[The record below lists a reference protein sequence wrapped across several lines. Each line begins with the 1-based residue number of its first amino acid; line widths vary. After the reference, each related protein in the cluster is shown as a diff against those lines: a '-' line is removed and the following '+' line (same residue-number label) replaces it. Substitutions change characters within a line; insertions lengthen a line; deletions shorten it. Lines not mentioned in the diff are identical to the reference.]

1 MHADVI
7 IVGAG
12 PAGLT
17 AGIRLAEAGWSVLVL
32 DPRVPFEK
40 PCGGGLTPRV
50 WDWLPVDKAAFTT
63 RRDVDRVVLRLDDGR
78 PVEVELPKPLSI
90 LSRRE
95 LGARLLE
102 RFRAAGGV
110 FLPYRARDVEDRFG
124 QWHVHAESDETGEE
138 ANRLIGR
145 SADRQID
152 SIRDARRDGDRPVDG
167 RSPHGLNGRTAE
179 FPHSR
184 TAERPSLTVLRARW
198 LILADGVYGLSRKR
212 WGHFTSA
219 ADWTRTVGYLIPGTD
234 GAIQIQF
241 WSGWDGYAWVFPR
254 ADATSVGLCDA
265 LRGRAGPLFRHL
277 DAWAT
282 CLGWDPGSATQRYG
296 YLIPSPTMTRPWFP
310 LWGDRWARI
319 GDASGFVDP
328 ITREGIF
335 YAVQAGHVL
344 AEGILRGT
352 FPSAW
357 SAWLERTRWPE
368 WRSAA
373 RWRRWFYRPWFLR
386 AMLAG
391 TRWGR
396 LYRTLQGVLVGDVP
410 YSKLVEA
417 VL

>member
-1 MHADVI
+1 MTADVL

-17 AGIRLAEAGWSVLVL
+17 AGIRLAEAGWSVAVL

-40 PCGGGLTPRV
+40 PCGGGLTPRT

-63 RRDVDRVVLRLDDGR
+63 CRNIEGVVLRLDDGR
-78 PVEVELPKPLSI
+78 PVEVDLPKPLSV

-102 RFRAAGGV
+102 RFGAAGGV
-110 FLPYRARDVEDRFG
+110 FLPYRARDVEERFG
-124 QWHVHAESDETGEE
+124 QWYVFAESDGPGKESRETGG
-138 ANRLIGR
+138 I
-145 SADRQID
+145 
-152 SIRDARRDGDRPVDG
+152 PDG
-167 RSPHGLNGRTAE
+167 RPADSPSARLPNCRTAE
-179 FPHSR
+179 FPDSR
-184 TAERPSLTVLRARW
+184 TPESPTRSTVLRARW
-198 LILADGVYGLSRKR
+198 LVLADGVYGLSRKR
-212 WGHFTSA
+212 WGHFTAA

-234 GAIQIQF
+234 GAIRIQF

-265 LRGRAGPLFRHL
+265 LPGRAGHLFRRL
-277 DAWAT
+277 DAWAAR
-282 CLGWDPGSATQRYG
+282 LGWDPGAAAERYG
-296 YLIPSPTMTRPWFP
+296 YLIPSPATAPPWFP
-310 LWGDRWARI
+310 LWGERWARV

-335 YAVQAGHVL
+335 FAVQAGQVL
-344 AEGILRGT
+344 AECILRGT

-357 SAWLERTRWPE
+357 SAWLERVRWPE

-386 AMLAG
+386 ALLAG

-396 LYRTLQGVLVGDVP
+396 VYRLLQGVLVGDVP

>member
-1 MHADVI
+1 MEMDVVVI
-7 IVGAG
+7 GAG

-17 AGIRLAEAGWSVLVL
+17 AGIRLAEAGWSVAVL

-50 WDWLPVDKAAFTT
+50 WDWLPVDRAAFVT
-63 RRDVDRVVLRLDDGR
+63 RRDVDRVILRLDDGR

-102 RFRAAGGV
+102 RFAAAGGV
-110 FLPYRARDVEDRFG
+110 FLPYRARDIEDRHG
-124 QWHVHAESDETGEE
+124 RWHVSAEADGPMVRIRET
-138 ANRLIGR
+138 RP
-145 SADRQID
+145 
-152 SIRDARRDGDRPVDG
+152 DGDRPAL
-167 RSPHGLNGRTAE
+167 RSTDEPPSPRMPGFPNTRKAE
-179 FPHSR
+179 PPAS
-184 TAERPSLTVLRARW
+184 TVLRARW
-198 LILADGVYGLSRKR
+198 LVLADGVYGLSRRR

-234 GAIQIQF
+234 EAIRIQF

-265 LRGRAGPLFRHL
+265 LPGRPGHLFRHL
-277 DAWAT
+277 DAWAAR
-282 CLGWDPGSATQRYG
+282 LGWDPGSATQRYG
-296 YLIPSPTMTRPWFP
+296 YLIPSPTTARPTFP
-310 LWGDRWARI
+310 LWGERWARV

-335 YAVQAGHVL
+335 FAVQAGHVL
-344 AEGILRGT
+344 AECILRGT

-357 SAWLERTRWPE
+357 ATWIERTRWPE

-396 LYRTLQGVLVGDVP
+396 LYRLLQGVLVGDVP